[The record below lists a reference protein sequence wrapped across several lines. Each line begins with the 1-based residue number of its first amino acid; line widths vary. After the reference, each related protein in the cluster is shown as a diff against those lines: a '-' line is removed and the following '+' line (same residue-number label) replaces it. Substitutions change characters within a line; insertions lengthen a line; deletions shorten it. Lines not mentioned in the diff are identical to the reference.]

1 MDVHYMFYKAA
12 TQISALAQPENS
24 IFGLA
29 EPQELVGR
37 TASEIDGPTPGEG
50 SSSPKSKGTR
60 EEIMA
65 AELYDPKKALYKAFP
80 EMAKLSQEKDDFM
93 NGAEQ
98 ILADH
103 EEQGRDTSCARAV
116 QLEARWRIGCTSDY
130 RAALCAVDRLKKEM
144 DELDDG
150 KEPTAS
156 VQDAEGSFAPCT
168 NVWFLKLDRS
178 TDQLLARNWPW
189 RLPPAFLDQV
199 DDPIRMVAYL
209 QDLCWSD
216 VQRCGCDNRKELNLA
231 ISVIA
236 RLVMRGGQAGYLAK
250 PGFVPVFERFV
261 QDWQDPKTGF
271 FEMTYILENGE
282 QIRTQD
288 LSLTFHMV
296 RYVPHLI
303 RDWPRLI
310 ETLLAMKDQR
320 YPQGWLENGKMTD
333 HNNYDVV
340 ELFARGW
347 SRMTADQ
354 RRAAS
359 VEVSKM
365 LDWCLADSVAPDGS
379 VRNPDKGDMVMDSY
393 YFAAA
398 FLDTIGFFDRG
409 KRFWTDT
416 DYRFDDAEQIR
427 MAMIGQMSRFNQKL
441 TVVEDTLSRLT
452 GGERPHSN
460 ALL

>member
-1 MDVHYMFYKAA
+1 M
-12 TQISALAQPENS
+12 T
-24 IFGLA
+24 A
-29 EPQELVGR
+29 EP
-37 TASEIDGPTPGEG
+37 
-50 SSSPKSKGTR
+50 
-60 EEIMA
+60 
-65 AELYDPKKALYKAFP
+65 YNPKKALHKAFTQ
-80 EMAKLSQEKDDFM
+80 MAKLSQDKDQFM
-93 NGAEQ
+93 NQAEQ
-98 ILADH
+98 TLADR

-116 QLEARWRIGCTSDY
+116 QLEARWRISCTSDY
-130 RAALCAVDRLKKEM
+130 GAAVGAVDRLKKEIDGL
-144 DELDDG
+144 DEG
-150 KEPTAS
+150 KEPTALM
-156 VQDAEGSFAPCT
+156 QDAEGSFAPCT

-189 RLPPAFLDQV
+189 RLPPAFLDQI
-199 DDPIRMVAYL
+199 DDPIRMVTYL

-216 VQRCGCDNRKELNLA
+216 LQRCGCDNRKELNLA

-261 QDWQDPKTGF
+261 QDWQDPGAGF
-271 FEMTYILENGE
+271 FGMTYILENGE
-282 QIRTQD
+282 PVKTKD

-303 RDWPRLI
+303 RYWPQLI
-310 ETLLAMKDQR
+310 DSLLAMKDHR
-320 YPQGWLENGKMTD
+320 YPEGWLTNGKMTD

-347 SRMTADQ
+347 SRMSLDQ
-354 RRAAS
+354 RRVAS
-359 VEVSKM
+359 REIDRM
-365 LDWCLADSVAPDGS
+365 LDWCLKESVTLDGT

-409 KRFWTDT
+409 KRFWTNT
-416 DYRFDDAEQIR
+416 DSRFDDAEQIR
-427 MAMIGQMSRFNQKL
+427 TAMIRQMSRFNQQL
-441 TVVEDTLSRLT
+441 SVVADTLSRLT